1 MPKKSSTLFSR
12 SYLDRNDY
20 SFTVKLSPELSVNI
34 FSAVLHAPHHVLSAL
49 SPSPRHTK
57 GAHLPCRPYK
67 TAVLKKMQPKNLRF
81 SFNHGLKLKMKL
93 KCKSTLYKY
102 KSSLD
107 LEDTINELVNV

>member
-67 TAVLKKMQPKNLRF
+67 MQFYIFPPNYY
-81 SFNHGLKLKMKL
+81 
-93 KCKSTLYKY
+93 TLYKQKIY
-102 KSSLD
+102 KYSLK
-107 LEDTINELVNV
+107 LTILIQPWLQTENEIEMYKYLV